1 MGSGN
6 VVTARFVL
14 GLLWGLKNESKR
26 SSLLLWLVC
35 KGGDFISA
43 GCAQGGD
50 EGNEVI

>member
-35 KGGDFISA
+35 KGGTSSVLDVHRV
-43 GCAQGGD
+43 GMQ
-50 EGNEVI
+50 EMK